1 MTEAPPYDGY
11 HKYTGSVAANYESDR
26 QVEAHWWIE
35 DEFIREF
42 FREKV
47 VSSLL
52 DTPVGTGRFFR
63 HYTGASTVV
72 GVDVSEDMLN
82 EARLKL
88 ALLPPATIGSVERGD
103 ILSLRFT
110 DRQFSLAVV
119 WRLFHLIPVELLP
132 RAIGELCRVTDRE
145 LLVQTY
151 TVVPTTN
158 TTTQSTTPDVSPLR
172 LVLGRGRRIAR
183 RVVRGL
189 RAMSVPTAGSI
200 GTAPKA
206 ATDELCGAG
215 DKPWSHIQAAYHS
228 QELIDSLFA
237 RNGFVPA
244 FARVLDTY
252 DNCDVRVTVYQR

>member
-1 MTEAPPYDGY
+1 MIEPMTDAPPYDGY
-11 HKYTGSVAANYESDR
+11 HKYTGPVAANYESDR
-26 QVEAHWWIE
+26 QVEAHWWKE

-52 DTPVGTGRFFR
+52 DTPVGTGRFFQ
-63 HYTGASTVV
+63 HYKRAGIVV
-72 GVDVSEDMLN
+72 GLDVSEDMLN

-103 ILSLRFT
+103 IFSLRFS

-119 WRLFHLIPVELLP
+119 WRLLHLIPADLLP
-132 RAIGELCRVTDRE
+132 GAIGELSRVTDRE

-151 TVVPTTN
+151 TVVPT
-158 TTTQSTTPDVSPLR
+158 QDSAPRMSPLGTA
-172 LVLGRGRRIAR
+172 LGRGRRIAG

-189 RAMSVPTAGSI
+189 RAASMATTRSF
-200 GTAPKA
+200 GTDPKPA
-206 ATDELCGAG
+206 ADEVSSAG

-237 RNGFVPA
+237 KNGFVA
-244 FARVLDTY
+244 ASAKVLDRY

>member
-1 MTEAPPYDGY
+1 LIEHMTDAPPYDGY

-26 QVEAHWWIE
+26 QVEAHWWKE

-63 HYTGASTVV
+63 HYKCAGTVV
-72 GVDVSEDMLN
+72 GLDVSEDMLN

-103 ILSLRFT
+103 IFSLRFG

-119 WRLFHLIPVELLP
+119 WRLLHLIPADLLP
-132 RAIGELCRVTDRE
+132 SAIAELSRVTDRE
-145 LLVQTY
+145 LVVQTY
-151 TVVPTTN
+151 TVVPA
-158 TTTQSTTPDVSPLR
+158 QDSAARRSPLGT
-172 LVLGRGRRIAR
+172 VLRRGRRIAR
-183 RVVRGL
+183 RLVRTLGAVS
-189 RAMSVPTAGSI
+189 RATTRSTGADPN
-200 GTAPKA
+200 PA
-206 ATDELCGAG
+206 ADEVSRAG

-228 QELIDSLFA
+228 QECIDSLFA
-237 RNGFVPA
+237 KNGFVAA